1 MGVVMGAANEG
12 YDSDTVAAIAGG
24 LAGLQFGFE
33 ELPNDYCQVL
43 LLKNE
48 LEQLA
53 LELDHFFKG
62 E

>member
-12 YDSDTVAAIAGG
+12 YDSDTEAAKAGG
-24 LAGLQFGFE
+24 LAGVQFGFE

-48 LEQLA
+48 SSLPLN
-53 LELDHFFKG
+53 
-62 E
+62 